1 MSTETE
7 HVNSGR
13 EKKRIEIL
21 SDKRERKKT
30 SGKGNRKGKERK
42 RQRVCKGEII
52 KKVRKQRRRGV
63 PATKMAV
70 PLAEAAAFN

>member
-1 MSTETE
+1 MLSNEGERRRRKQAARETE
-7 HVNSGR
+7 RG
-13 EKKRIEIL
+13 KRT
-21 SDKRERKKT
+21 ER
-30 SGKGNRKGKERK
+30 R

-63 PATKMAV
+63 PAAKMAV